1 MKEGEYGLFNKAL
14 QAAMPKMLGN
24 PIATAVAMISVGVSV
39 LKAKR
44 TKNRKKVTKGSKKS
58 NC

>member
-1 MKEGEYGLFNKAL
+1 MGFFNKAL

-24 PIATAVAMISVGVSV
+24 PITTAVAMISVGVSA
-39 LKAKR
+39 LKAKKR
-44 TKNRKKVTKGSKKS
+44 TKTKKGSKRQKKG